1 MYFEATVSFG
11 DVCSEFQKTSL
22 EHTLLHYISLKKK
35 YILLRFC
42 FDFFLLRRNKAHASS
57 YQKHNTQT

>member
-11 DVCSEFQKTSL
+11 DICSEFQKTSL
-22 EHTLLHYISLKKK
+22 EHTLLHCKFVLKK

-42 FDFFLLRRNKAHASS
+42 FHFFLLRRNKAHASS
-57 YQKHNTQT
+57 Y